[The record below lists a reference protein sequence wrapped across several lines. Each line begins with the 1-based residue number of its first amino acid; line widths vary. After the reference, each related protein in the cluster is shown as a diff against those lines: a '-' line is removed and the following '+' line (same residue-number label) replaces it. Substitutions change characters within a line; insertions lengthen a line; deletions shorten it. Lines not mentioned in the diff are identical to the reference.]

1 MMKNIRLLCLEMVN
15 LDLSSELSSQ
25 CTNTCGCSVSYR
37 LCVSCSISKR
47 MKLILCKCMCSR
59 ALLGL
64 QYPSQFTGIL
74 TFLDKSEEHKDFLQV
89 LSRSKIHITRR
100 EEGVC

>member
-1 MMKNIRLLCLEMVN
+1 MKNTRLLHLEMVN

-25 CTNTCGCSVSYR
+25 CTNACGCSVSYR
-37 LCVSCSISKR
+37 LRVSCSISKR
-47 MKLILCKCMCSR
+47 MILILCKCMCLG

-64 QYPSQFTGIL
+64 QYPSKFTGIL
-74 TFLDKSEEHKDFLQV
+74 IFLDKSEEHKDFLQV
-89 LSRSKIHITRR
+89 LSHSKIHIARR